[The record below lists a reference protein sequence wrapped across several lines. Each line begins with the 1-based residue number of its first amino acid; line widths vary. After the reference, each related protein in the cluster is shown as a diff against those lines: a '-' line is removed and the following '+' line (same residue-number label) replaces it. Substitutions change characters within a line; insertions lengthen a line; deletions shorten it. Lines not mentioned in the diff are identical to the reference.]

1 MLPNFINLLIPTPV
15 TSNPSLFSWFSED
28 IYVLLIRLGIN
39 LAFLTIIIRFLYYPK
54 TKRKDYL
61 FTYYLIGLI
70 TFFLCF
76 GLKKLDIDTGM
87 GLGLFAIFGII
98 RYRTDAIEIKEMTY
112 LFLIIGISVVNA
124 LLATQLD
131 KNVSQINLLEI
142 GLINLIVVIV
152 TFVLEYLWLV
162 KHETRKTINYERI
175 DLITPENY
183 ELMKADLT
191 TRTGLAINRFE
202 IGKIDFLNDTAQ
214 VRIYY
219 YADDQALSD
228 YHVS

>member
-1 MLPNFINLLIPTPV
+1 MLINLFLAKNKANNVIG
-15 TSNPSLFSWFSED
+15 LQWFDED
-28 IYVLLIRLGIN
+28 FYLLLIRLCVNVVFI
-39 LAFLTIIIRFLYYPK
+39 TILIRFLYYAK

-61 FTYYLIGLI
+61 FTYYLIGTI

-112 LFLIIGISVVNA
+112 LFLIIGLSVVNA
-124 LLATQLD
+124 LASNQL
-131 KNVSQINLLEI
+131 SIAEMA
-142 GLINLIVVIV
+142 LINVFMVVLTYI
-152 TFVLEYLWLV
+152 LEFLWLM

-175 DLITPENY
+175 DLITPDKASE
-183 ELMKADLT
+183 MKRDIEK
-191 TRTGLAINRFE
+191 RTGLSINRFE

-214 VRIYY
+214 VRIFY
-219 YADDQALSD
+219 YAEEQEFSD
-228 YHVS
+228 YHVD

>member
-1 MLPNFINLLIPTPV
+1 MNTNLILFFENLDV
-15 TSNPSLFSWFSED
+15 TWFNDD
-28 IYVLLIRLGIN
+28 IYMLILRMSVN
-39 LAFLTIIIRFLYYPK
+39 LFFLTIIIRYLYYPK

-61 FTYYLIGLI
+61 FTYYLIGMI

-112 LFLIIGISVVNA
+112 LFLVIGISVVNA
-124 LLATQLD
+124 LGMNKVSVAEIAIINVAT
-131 KNVSQINLLEI
+131 VLL
-142 GLINLIVVIV
+142 
-152 TFVLEYLWLV
+152 TFVLERLWLM

-175 DLITPENY
+175 DLILPEKY
-183 ELMKADLT
+183 EEMKADLEK
-191 TRTGLAINRFE
+191 RTGLSINRVE
-202 IGKIDFLNDTAQ
+202 VGKIDFLNDTALI
-214 VRIYY
+214 RIYY
-219 YADDQALSD
+219 FADEQEFSD

>member
-1 MLPNFINLLIPTPV
+1 MNTNLILFFENLDV
-15 TSNPSLFSWFSED
+15 TWFNDD
-28 IYVLLIRLGIN
+28 IYMLFLRMSVN
-39 LAFLTIIIRFLYYPK
+39 LFFLTIIIRYLYYPK

-61 FTYYLIGLI
+61 FTYYLIGMI

-112 LFLIIGISVVNA
+112 LFLVIGISVVNA
-124 LLATQLD
+124 LGMNKVSVAEIAIINVAT
-131 KNVSQINLLEI
+131 VLL
-142 GLINLIVVIV
+142 
-152 TFVLEYLWLV
+152 TFVLERLWLM

-175 DLITPENY
+175 DLIVAEKY
-183 ELMKADLT
+183 EEMKADLEK
-191 TRTGLAINRFE
+191 RTGLSINRVE
-202 IGKIDFLNDTAQ
+202 VGKIDFLNDTALI
-214 VRIYY
+214 RIYY
-219 YADDQALSD
+219 FADEQEFSD

>member
-1 MLPNFINLLIPTPV
+1 MTNLLFALQGSTDSFLNITWFNNDFY
-15 TSNPSLFSWFSED
+15 TLLF
-28 IYVLLIRLGIN
+28 RLGVN
-39 LAFLTIIIRFLYYPK
+39 LVFLTIIIRLLYYPK

-124 LLATQLD
+124 LASN
-131 KNVSQINLLEI
+131 KVSVAEMA
-142 GLINLIVVIV
+142 LINAVVIGV
-152 TFVLEYLWLV
+152 TYGLENLWLL
-162 KHETRKTINYERI
+162 KHESRKTLIYDRI
-175 DLITPENY
+175 DLIKPAHYEEMKKDLEN
-183 ELMKADLT
+183 
-191 TRTGLAINRFE
+191 RTGLTISRFE
-202 IGKIDFLNDTAQ
+202 IGKIDFLRDVCQ
-214 VRIYY
+214 VFIFY
-219 YADDQALSD
+219 YASDQSISD
-228 YHVS
+228 YHSENLD